1 MEQLGILLNG
11 AAMASRHEDG
21 EVIEPISDD
30 WRKPASVEYALDEPK
45 FMAEYGR
52 SMAAWGN
59 VEHALSSVFATAL
72 EVKQVHH
79 ARAAFHSVISFRD
92 RLGMIDAPMK
102 MVTTSF
108 PGEQWLNLSQEWARL
123 SDTLNKASR
132 HRNVLAHMH
141 VWHSP
146 LVGTFGW
153 KDITRIS
160 ELPMDPY
167 ERKKV
172 TVTVERMRDYR
183 KSFESCTR
191 RVRDFEQDL
200 LKAMENPMRD
210 VVLPSTQK

>member
-1 MEQLGILLNG
+1 MTGPPQ
-11 AAMASRHEDG
+11 
-21 EVIEPISDD
+21 DD
-30 WRKPASVEYALDEPK
+30 WRKPASVDYALDEPK

-59 VEHALSSVFATAL
+59 VEHALSSVFATVL
-72 EVKQVHH
+72 DVTQVHH

-108 PGEQWLNLSQEWARL
+108 PGKQWVRLNQEWVRL
-123 SDTLNKASR
+123 SDAVNKASR
-132 HRNVLAHMH
+132 HRNLLAHMH

-146 LVGTFGW
+146 LAGTFGW
-153 KDITRIS
+153 KNITRIS
-160 ELPMDPY
+160 DLPIEPD

-183 KSFESCTR
+183 KSFENCTHR
-191 RVRDFEQDL
+191 IRDFEQNL
-200 LKAMENPMRD
+200 LEAMKDPMRD
-210 VVLPSTQK
+210 VILPSTQK